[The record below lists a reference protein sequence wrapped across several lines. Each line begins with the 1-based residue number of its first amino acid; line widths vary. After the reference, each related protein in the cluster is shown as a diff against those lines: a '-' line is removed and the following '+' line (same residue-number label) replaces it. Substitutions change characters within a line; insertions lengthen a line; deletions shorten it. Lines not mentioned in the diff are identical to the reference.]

1 MHRANPFILI
11 LLTFIATGFPSAAI
25 AAEKIQ
31 VFVSILPQKYFVEQ
45 IGRDSVDISVMV
57 APHQNPEN
65 FEPLPSQMAALSKA
79 DIYFAIGVPFEDAWL
94 KKFTASYP
102 RIRLV
107 RTDAGIAK
115 KPIRDH
121 ADSMPITAAAGL
133 SSRHHHEGVP
143 DPHIWLSPELVRIQ
157 SRHIRDALTSV
168 DPARNK
174 HYEANFTHFIGEL
187 TALDQKIKTIFA
199 ETAGDKKF
207 LVFHPSWGYFADAYG
222 LTQLAIEIE
231 GKEPKAQELKQLIDL
246 AARHHI
252 QTVFVQPQFSSRQA
266 EIIAQAI
273 NGRVDTIDPLAA
285 NWNENLLRT
294 AAAINASFLRP

>member
-1 MHRANPFILI
+1 MKRANPFTLI
-11 LLTFIATGFPSAAI
+11 LLICIITGFPSAAL
-25 AAEKIQ
+25 AAKKIQ

-45 IGRDSVDISVMV
+45 IGGKSVDIHVMV

-65 FEPLPSQMAALSKA
+65 FEPLPSQMASLAKA

-102 RIRLV
+102 RIHLV
-107 RTDAGIAK
+107 RTDSGIAK
-115 KPIRDH
+115 KPIHHH
-121 ADSMPITAAAGL
+121 ADSPPATAAPGL
-133 SSRHHHEGVP
+133 SSRHHHEGIP
-143 DPHIWLSPELVRIQ
+143 DPHIWLSPALVKIQ
-157 SRHIRDALTSV
+157 ARHIHDALTFL
-168 DPARNK
+168 DPAQAK
-174 HYEANFTHFIGEL
+174 HYDAGFKRFMGEL

-199 ETAGDKKF
+199 ETDGDKKF

-222 LTQLAIEIE
+222 LTQMAIEIE

-252 QTVFVQPQFSSRQA
+252 QTVFVQPQFSSRQV

-285 NWNENLLRT
+285 DWNENLLRT
-294 AAAINASFLRP
+294 AAAINASFPRP

>member
-1 MHRANPFILI
+1 MQRAIPFVLI
-11 LLTFIATGFPSAAI
+11 LLIFIITGFPSAAI
-25 AAEKIQ
+25 AGEKIQ

-45 IGRDSVDISVMV
+45 IGGDLVDIHVMV

-79 DIYFAIGVPFEDAWL
+79 DIYFTIGVPFEDAWL

-102 RIRLV
+102 GIHLV
-107 RTDAGIAK
+107 RTDAGISK
-115 KPIRDH
+115 KPIHNH
-121 ADSMPITAAAGL
+121 ADSPPATAAPEL
-133 SSRHHHEGVP
+133 SSRHHHKGIP
-143 DPHIWLSPELVRIQ
+143 DPHIWLSPELVKIQ
-157 SRHIRDALTSV
+157 ARHIHEALTFL
-168 DPARNK
+168 DPARAK
-174 HYEANFTHFIGEL
+174 QYEAGFNRFMGEL
-187 TALDQKIKTIFA
+187 TALDQKIKNIFV
-199 ETAGDKKF
+199 ETDGDKKF
-207 LVFHPSWGYFADAYG
+207 LVFHPSWGYFADVYG

-246 AARHHI
+246 AAGHHI

-285 NWNENLLRT
+285 DWNENLLRT